1 MIKNV
6 SLILSGRFKSTQP
19 DGKQFGLPYLRQ
31 IRNNTYV
38 DATPEV
44 HPVPVRK
51 SNIHYSFSENWEF
64 YTFDRNGNFFQTL
77 EIRLLD
83 LF

>member
-1 MIKNV
+1 MNKVLLERTVKMTLLRMIKNV

-51 SNIHYSFSENWEF
+51 SNIHYSFSEN
-64 YTFDRNGNFFQTL
+64 
-77 EIRLLD
+77 
-83 LF
+83 